1 MTDGQLPTFHF
12 RAHVLRDLDIPDGY
26 MKHYVPIPDDVADA
40 LAAAAITHV
49 EGRLNDHDFRRVIQE
64 RPDGV
69 RCLKF
74 GMTWLRRAGLDVDDE
89 VMVELAEDPDPDR
102 VDVPDELAALLAD
115 APSVAA
121 YWETLAPSRRKM
133 LGYHVERAKRADT
146 RQRRA
151 RKIIDELREEMPG

>member
-1 MTDGQLPTFHF
+1 MPDEQLPTFNF
-12 RAHVLRDLDIPDGY
+12 RTYIRQDPDIPDGY
-26 MKHYVPIPDDVADA
+26 MKHYVPIPDDVADE
-40 LAAAAITHV
+40 LAAHGITHV
-49 EGRLNDHDFRRVIQE
+49 AGRLDDHDFRRAIHE

-74 GMTWLRRAGLDVDDE
+74 GMTWLRGTGLAVDDE
-89 VMVELAEDPDPDR
+89 VIVELAADPDPDR
-102 VDVPDELAALLAD
+102 VDVPDELAVLLGD
-115 APSVAA
+115 APDVFA

-151 RKIIDELREEMPG
+151 RKIMDDLRAEMPF